1 MSNFLL
7 DTTTISDYL
16 RRNDRVTSAI
26 LKINPNNIYI
36 SAISKYEIAYGLY
49 KKPNLIPKLS
59 SPLTEFYRLTNDLP
73 FSSDIALVA
82 GKIANELK
90 VTGKPIGVPD
100 VLIAA
105 TAKYENLTLVTSN
118 TKHFSRI
125 EELELIDWRE

>member
-16 RRNDRVTSAI
+16 RRNKQVTSAI
-26 LKINPNNIYI
+26 LRINPNNIYI
-36 SAISKYEIAYGLY
+36 SAISKYEIAYGLH

-59 SPLTEFYRLTNDLP
+59 SPLTEFYQLTNNLP
-73 FSSDIALVA
+73 FTADIALIA
-82 GKIANELK
+82 GKIANDLK

-105 TAKYENLTLVTSN
+105 TAKHENLTLVTSN

-125 EELELIDWRE
+125 EELELIDWKE

>member
-16 RRNDRVTSAI
+16 RRNEQVTSAI

-59 SPLTEFYRLTNDLP
+59 SPLAEFYRLTNDLP

-82 GKIANELK
+82 GKIANDLK
-90 VTGKPIGVPD
+90 VIGKPIGVPD